1 MDINSAAK
9 EYGNGVITSLKKN
22 RRILIMMLL
31 FAAGMIIGAVSLK
44 RADSYLSGAF
54 SDMFSVYI
62 RSKGSQSLGMNFIN
76 SLAVNAAFMLAV
88 FVFGLCAVGLPLICI
103 LPIIR
108 GVGIGMLSGY
118 LYSNFALRGLGYCVL
133 VIYPG
138 LIPAIFALLL
148 ACSAG
153 INSSYEMLLSL
164 SSVKAQRGEGSI
176 KIYCMRFL
184 IICILYSSCRC
195 NRRRRKQT
203 FLQAVQLLIFIR
215 IRFKLFAVDF
225 DFIKRVG
232 VNGTAQLF
240 VDNMSIN
247 FSRCQILMAENLF

>member
-62 RSKGSQSLGMNFIN
+62 RSRCSQSLGMNFIN
-76 SLAVNAAFMLAV
+76 SLALNAAFMLAA

-164 SSVKAQRGEGSI
+164 SSAKAQRGEGSI

-184 IICILYSSCRC
+184 IICILIVFAAVIDAAASRLFCR
-195 NRRRRKQT
+195 
-203 FLQAVQLLIFIR
+203 
-215 IRFKLFAVDF
+215 LFSF
-225 DFIKRVG
+225 
-232 VNGTAQLF
+232 
-240 VDNMSIN
+240 
-247 FSRCQILMAENLF
+247 

>member
-1 MDINSAAK
+1 MDINAAAK

-31 FAAGMIIGAVSLK
+31 FAAGMIIGALSLK
-44 RADSYLSGAF
+44 KADSYLSGAF

-62 RSKGSQSLGMNFIN
+62 RSKSSQSLGMNFIN

-118 LYSNFALRGLGYCVL
+118 LYSNFALRGLGYCVF

-164 SSVKAQRGEGSI
+164 SSAKAQRGEWSI

-184 IICILYSSCRC
+184 IICILIVLAAVTDAAASRLFCR
-195 NRRRRKQT
+195 
-203 FLQAVQLLIFIR
+203 
-215 IRFKLFAVDF
+215 LFSF
-225 DFIKRVG
+225 
-232 VNGTAQLF
+232 
-240 VDNMSIN
+240 
-247 FSRCQILMAENLF
+247 

>member
-1 MDINSAAK
+1 MDINAAAK

-62 RSKGSQSLGMNFIN
+62 RSKSSQSLGMNFIN

-108 GVGIGMLSGY
+108 GVGIGILSGY

-164 SSVKAQRGEGSI
+164 SSAKAQRGEGSI

-184 IICILYSSCRC
+184 IICILIVLAAVIDAAASRLFCRLFSFYFSSESDSD
-195 NRRRRKQT
+195 
-203 FLQAVQLLIFIR
+203 FLRLILTLLSG
-215 IRFKLFAVDF
+215 LES
-225 DFIKRVG
+225 
-232 VNGTAQLF
+232 TALR
-240 VDNMSIN
+240 NCS
-247 FSRCQILMAENLF
+247 STT

>member
-1 MDINSAAK
+1 MEVK
-9 EYGNGVITSLKKN
+9 CYGHKRGSKGIRERCYNFTEKN

-164 SSVKAQRGEGSI
+164 SSAKAQRGEGSI

-184 IICILYSSCRC
+184 IICILIVLAAVTDAAASRLFCR
-195 NRRRRKQT
+195 
-203 FLQAVQLLIFIR
+203 
-215 IRFKLFAVDF
+215 LFSF
-225 DFIKRVG
+225 
-232 VNGTAQLF
+232 
-240 VDNMSIN
+240 
-247 FSRCQILMAENLF
+247 

>member
-1 MDINSAAK
+1 MDINAAAK

-62 RSKGSQSLGMNFIN
+62 RSKSSQSLGMNFIN

-108 GVGIGMLSGY
+108 GVGIGILSGY

-164 SSVKAQRGEGSI
+164 SSAKRGGEHKNLLYAFFDNMHS
-176 KIYCMRFL
+176 
-184 IICILYSSCRC
+184 YSSCRC

-215 IRFKLFAVDF
+215 IRFRLFAVDF

-232 VNGTAQLF
+232 INGTAQLF

>member
-1 MDINSAAK
+1 
-9 EYGNGVITSLKKN
+9 
-22 RRILIMMLL
+22 
-31 FAAGMIIGAVSLK
+31 
-44 RADSYLSGAF
+44 
-54 SDMFSVYI
+54 
-62 RSKGSQSLGMNFIN
+62 MNFIN

-164 SSVKAQRGEGSI
+164 SSGKAQRGEGSI

-184 IICILYSSCRC
+184 IICILIVRA
-195 NRRRRKQT
+195 
-203 FLQAVQLLIFIR
+203 AVTDAAASRLFC
-215 IRFKLFAVDF
+215 KLFSF
-225 DFIKRVG
+225 
-232 VNGTAQLF
+232 
-240 VDNMSIN
+240 
-247 FSRCQILMAENLF
+247 

>member
-1 MDINSAAK
+1 
-9 EYGNGVITSLKKN
+9 
-22 RRILIMMLL
+22 
-31 FAAGMIIGAVSLK
+31 MIIGAVSLK

-62 RSKGSQSLGMNFIN
+62 RSKSSQSLGMNFIN

-138 LIPAIFALLL
+138 LTPAIFALLL

-164 SSVKAQRGEGSI
+164 SSAKAQRGEGSI

-184 IICILYSSCRC
+184 IICILIVLAAVTDAAASRLFAGCSAF
-195 NRRRRKQT
+195 NFHQNQIQT
-203 FLQAVQLLIFIR
+203 
-215 IRFKLFAVDF
+215 FAVDF

-232 VNGTAQLF
+232 INGTAQLF

>member
-1 MDINSAAK
+1 MEVKCYGHKHGSKGIRKRCYNFTEKESQNTYYDAA
-9 EYGNGVITSLKKN
+9 
-22 RRILIMMLL
+22 

-62 RSKGSQSLGMNFIN
+62 RSKSSQSLGMNFIN

-138 LIPAIFALLL
+138 LTPAIFALLL

-164 SSVKAQRGEGSI
+164 SSAKAQRGEGSI

-184 IICILYSSCRC
+184 IICILIVLAAVTDAAASRLFAGCSAF
-195 NRRRRKQT
+195 NFHQNQIQT
-203 FLQAVQLLIFIR
+203 FC
-215 IRFKLFAVDF
+215 
-225 DFIKRVG
+225 G
-232 VNGTAQLF
+232 
-240 VDNMSIN
+240 
-247 FSRCQILMAENLF
+247 

>member
-1 MDINSAAK
+1 MDINAAAK

-31 FAAGMIIGAVSLK
+31 FAAGMIIGALSLK
-44 RADSYLSGAF
+44 KADSYLSGAF

-62 RSKGSQSLGMNFIN
+62 RSKSSQSLGMNFIN

-138 LIPAIFALLL
+138 LIPAVFALLL

-164 SSVKAQRGEGSI
+164 SSAKAQRGEGSI

-184 IICILYSSCRC
+184 IICILVVIAAVTDAAASRLFCR
-195 NRRRRKQT
+195 
-203 FLQAVQLLIFIR
+203 
-215 IRFKLFAVDF
+215 LFSF
-225 DFIKRVG
+225 
-232 VNGTAQLF
+232 
-240 VDNMSIN
+240 
-247 FSRCQILMAENLF
+247 

>member
-1 MDINSAAK
+1 MDINATAK

-108 GVGIGMLSGY
+108 GVGIGMLSI
-118 LYSNFALRGLGYCVL
+118 LKF
-133 VIYPG
+133 
-138 LIPAIFALLL
+138 
-148 ACSAG
+148 CSARAWV
-153 INSSYEMLLSL
+153 L
-164 SSVKAQRGEGSI
+164 
-176 KIYCMRFL
+176 RFGDISRAYTVYFCAPACL
-184 IICILYSSCRC
+184 QCRNKFII
-195 NRRRRKQT
+195 
-203 FLQAVQLLIFIR
+203 
-215 IRFKLFAVDF
+215 
-225 DFIKRVG
+225 
-232 VNGTAQLF
+232 
-240 VDNMSIN
+240 
-247 FSRCQILMAENLF
+247 

>member
-1 MDINSAAK
+1 MDINAAAK

-76 SLAVNAAFMLAV
+76 SLALNAAFMLAA

-138 LIPAIFALLL
+138 LIPAIALLL

-184 IICILYSSCRC
+184 IICILIVLAAVTDAAASRLFCR
-195 NRRRRKQT
+195 
-203 FLQAVQLLIFIR
+203 
-215 IRFKLFAVDF
+215 LFSF
-225 DFIKRVG
+225 
-232 VNGTAQLF
+232 
-240 VDNMSIN
+240 
-247 FSRCQILMAENLF
+247 

>member
-1 MDINSAAK
+1 MDINATAK

-138 LIPAIFALLL
+138 LIPSIFALLL

-164 SSVKAQRGEGSI
+164 PSAKAQRGEGSI

-184 IICILYSSCRC
+184 IICIL
-195 NRRRRKQT
+195 
-203 FLQAVQLLIFIR
+203 R
-215 IRFKLFAVDF
+215 IRFRLFALNF

-247 FSRCQILMAENLF
+247 FSRCQILMTENLF

>member
-1 MDINSAAK
+1 MDINATAK

-108 GVGIGMLSGY
+108 GVGIGMQSGY

-138 LIPAIFALLL
+138 LIPSIFALLL

-164 SSVKAQRGEGSI
+164 SSAKAQRGEGSI

-184 IICILYSSCRC
+184 IICILIVLAAVTDAAASRLFCR
-195 NRRRRKQT
+195 
-203 FLQAVQLLIFIR
+203 
-215 IRFKLFAVDF
+215 LFSF
-225 DFIKRVG
+225 
-232 VNGTAQLF
+232 
-240 VDNMSIN
+240 
-247 FSRCQILMAENLF
+247 

>member
-1 MDINSAAK
+1 MDINAAAK

-62 RSKGSQSLGMNFIN
+62 RSKSSQSLGMNFIN

-118 LYSNFALRGLGYCVL
+118 LYSNFALRGLSYCVL

-164 SSVKAQRGEGSI
+164 SSAKAQRGEGSI

-184 IICILYSSCRC
+184 IICILIVLAAVTDAAASRLFCR
-195 NRRRRKQT
+195 
-203 FLQAVQLLIFIR
+203 
-215 IRFKLFAVDF
+215 LFSF
-225 DFIKRVG
+225 
-232 VNGTAQLF
+232 
-240 VDNMSIN
+240 
-247 FSRCQILMAENLF
+247 

>member
-1 MDINSAAK
+1 MDINAAAK

-31 FAAGMIIGAVSLK
+31 FATGMIIGAVSLK
-44 RADSYLSGAF
+44 RADSYLADSYLSGAF

-62 RSKGSQSLGMNFIN
+62 RSKSSQSLGMNFIN

-164 SSVKAQRGEGSI
+164 SSAKAQRGEGSI

-184 IICILYSSCRC
+184 IICILIVLAAVTDAAASRLFCR
-195 NRRRRKQT
+195 
-203 FLQAVQLLIFIR
+203 
-215 IRFKLFAVDF
+215 LFSF
-225 DFIKRVG
+225 
-232 VNGTAQLF
+232 
-240 VDNMSIN
+240 
-247 FSRCQILMAENLF
+247 

>member
-1 MDINSAAK
+1 MDINAAAK

-22 RRILIMMLL
+22 RRILIMMLLFMMLL

-76 SLAVNAAFMLAV
+76 SLALNAAFMLAA

-184 IICILYSSCRC
+184 IICILIVLAAVTDAAASRLFCR
-195 NRRRRKQT
+195 
-203 FLQAVQLLIFIR
+203 
-215 IRFKLFAVDF
+215 LFSF
-225 DFIKRVG
+225 
-232 VNGTAQLF
+232 
-240 VDNMSIN
+240 
-247 FSRCQILMAENLF
+247 

>member
-1 MDINSAAK
+1 MDINAAAK

-31 FAAGMIIGAVSLK
+31 FAAGMIIGALSLK
-44 RADSYLSGAF
+44 KADSYLSGAF

-62 RSKGSQSLGMNFIN
+62 RSKSSQSLGMNFIN
-76 SLAVNAAFMLAV
+76 SLAVNASCMLA
-88 FVFGLCAVGLPLICI
+88 GLVVGLGAFGLPLIWI
-103 LPIIR
+103 LCR
-108 GVGIGMLSGY
+108 RRCVGMGMLCGY

-138 LIPAIFALLL
+138 LILAIFALLL

-164 SSVKAQRGEGSI
+164 SSAKAQRGEGSI

-184 IICILYSSCRC
+184 IICILIV
-195 NRRRRKQT
+195 
-203 FLQAVQLLIFIR
+203 LAAVTDAAAS
-215 IRFKLFAVDF
+215 KLFC
-225 DFIKRVG
+225 R
-232 VNGTAQLF
+232 LF
-240 VDNMSIN
+240 S
-247 FSRCQILMAENLF
+247 F

>member
-1 MDINSAAK
+1 MDINAAAK

-31 FAAGMIIGAVSLK
+31 FAAGMIIGALSLK
-44 RADSYLSGAF
+44 KADSYLSGAF

-62 RSKGSQSLGMNFIN
+62 RSKSGQSLGMNFIN
-76 SLAVNAAFMLAV
+76 SLAVNAAFMLAA

-153 INSSYEMLLSL
+153 INFHMKCSSH
-164 SSVKAQRGEGSI
+164 
-176 KIYCMRFL
+176 
-184 IICILYSSCRC
+184 
-195 NRRRRKQT
+195 
-203 FLQAVQLLIFIR
+203 FLQLKHKEGRGA
-215 IRFKLFAVDF
+215 
-225 DFIKRVG
+225 
-232 VNGTAQLF
+232 
-240 VDNMSIN
+240 
-247 FSRCQILMAENLF
+247 

>member
-1 MDINSAAK
+1 MDINAAAK
-9 EYGNGVITSLKKN
+9 EYGNGNGVITSLKKN

-62 RSKGSQSLGMNFIN
+62 RSKSSQSLGMNFIN
-76 SLAVNAAFMLAV
+76 SLALNAAFMLAA

-184 IICILYSSCRC
+184 IICILIVLAAVTDAAASRLFCR
-195 NRRRRKQT
+195 
-203 FLQAVQLLIFIR
+203 
-215 IRFKLFAVDF
+215 LFSF
-225 DFIKRVG
+225 
-232 VNGTAQLF
+232 
-240 VDNMSIN
+240 
-247 FSRCQILMAENLF
+247 

>member
-1 MDINSAAK
+1 
-9 EYGNGVITSLKKN
+9 
-22 RRILIMMLL
+22 
-31 FAAGMIIGAVSLK
+31 
-44 RADSYLSGAF
+44 
-54 SDMFSVYI
+54 MFSVYI
-62 RSKGSQSLGMNFIN
+62 RSKSSQSLGMNFIN

-153 INSSYEMLLSL
+153 INSSYEMLLSI
-164 SSVKAQRGEGSI
+164 SSAKAQRGDGSI

-184 IICILYSSCRC
+184 IICILIVLAAVTDAAASRLFCR
-195 NRRRRKQT
+195 
-203 FLQAVQLLIFIR
+203 
-215 IRFKLFAVDF
+215 LFSF
-225 DFIKRVG
+225 
-232 VNGTAQLF
+232 
-240 VDNMSIN
+240 
-247 FSRCQILMAENLF
+247 

>member
-31 FAAGMIIGAVSLK
+31 FAAGMIIGALSLK
-44 RADSYLSGAF
+44 KADSYLSGAF

-76 SLAVNAAFMLAV
+76 SLAVNAALMLAA

-164 SSVKAQRGEGSI
+164 SSAKAQRGEGSI

-184 IICILYSSCRC
+184 IICILIVLAAVTDAAASRLFCR
-195 NRRRRKQT
+195 
-203 FLQAVQLLIFIR
+203 
-215 IRFKLFAVDF
+215 LFSF
-225 DFIKRVG
+225 
-232 VNGTAQLF
+232 
-240 VDNMSIN
+240 
-247 FSRCQILMAENLF
+247 